1 LSIQQEL
8 TDLPRFRRF
17 DFYTAYTEGWALYCE
32 SIGRE
37 LGLFTDPYQY
47 YGRLNDE
54 MLRAMRLVVDT
65 GLHAKGW
72 SREQAIRYMLE
83 HSTLA
88 ESDAVAEVERYI
100 AFPGQ
105 ALGYK
110 IGQLRISA
118 MRTRAEAAF
127 GPKFDV
133 KAFHSVVLRDGS
145 VPIDVLE
152 AKVDRWIEQE
162 RGG

>member
-1 LSIQQEL
+1 
-8 TDLPRFRRF
+8 
-17 DFYTAYTEGWALYCE
+17 
-32 SIGRE
+32 
-37 LGLFTDPYQY
+37 
-47 YGRLNDE
+47 

-72 SREQAIRYMLE
+72 SREQAISYMLD
-83 HSTLA
+83 HSSMA
-88 ESDAVAEVERYI
+88 ESDVVAEVERYI

-118 MRTRAEAAF
+118 MRAKAQAAL

-145 VPIDVLE
+145 VPIDVLA
-152 AKVDRWIEQE
+152 AKVDRWIEQTK
-162 RGG
+162 GGD